1 MIWKKKNFTDR
12 YLAEKVG
19 DWLKLPVYELYKK
32 VCGFVHFSDSSF
44 HTMVDTYNKDG
55 FFYVILI
62 KKKSTGKS
70 GRIGVKL

>member
-55 FFYVILI
+55 FSMLSLSR
-62 KKKSTGKS
+62 KNPPEKAEE
-70 GRIGVKL
+70 